1 MSDREMLEFAAKA
14 AGLDAQWDCPERG
27 MMMLTP
33 NGVDTMTW
41 NPLTNDGD
49 ALRLA
54 VKLAIDFKIRNGV
67 TWWDHQKSDGVVSW
81 GHEPHNNDPL
91 AATRR
96 AIVRA
101 AAEIG
106 RQMP

>member
-1 MSDREMLEFAAKA
+1 MTNREMLKFAAKA
-14 AGLDAQWDCPERG
+14 AGIDVQWDCPERG

-33 NGVDTMTW
+33 NGTDTMTW
-41 NPLTNDGD
+41 NPITDDGD
-49 ALRLA
+49 AFRLA
-54 VKLAIDFKIRNGV
+54 VELRLEIGFPSLAIVWSFGRNSKVCREMYTG
-67 TWWDHQKSDGVVSW
+67 
-81 GHEPHNNDPL
+81 DPL